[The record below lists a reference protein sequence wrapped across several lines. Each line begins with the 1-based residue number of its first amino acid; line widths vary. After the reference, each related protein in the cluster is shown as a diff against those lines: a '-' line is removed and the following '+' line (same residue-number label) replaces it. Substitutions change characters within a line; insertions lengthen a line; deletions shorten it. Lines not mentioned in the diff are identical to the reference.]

1 MDAALLYLI
10 EILHQ
15 TTTAFG
21 TRTCLLCC
29 ILSKFYIKP
38 QPRGAHLGALRGC
51 ILSKFYIKPQPL
63 LRLLSCS
70 IVVSYRN
77 STSNHNLPSLTFPLL
92 LVVSYRNST
101 SNHNVS
107 FDVYLAIEVVSYRNS
122 TSNHNVWL
130 AKATHKRLYLI
141 EILHQTT
148 TIRKQGMIL
157 DCCILSKFYI
167 KPQHSPR
174 LIVML
179 PRCILS
185 KFYIKPQRRPQQP
198 SCCSG
203 CILSKF
209 YIKPQL
215 ARQWLMVPCVVSY
228 RNSTSNHNSSVRLVF
243 RTLVVSY
250 RNSTSNHNY
259 VNPLSWQYL
268 VVSYRNSTSNHNLDV
283 GHKFRV
289 VVVSYRNSTSNH
301 NASIPPYPVDRVV
314 SYRNSTSNHNL
325 ADAYVTTKQLYL
337 IEILHQT
344 TTKSDEV
351 EWYKGCILSK
361 FYIKPQRR
369 ASY

>member
-122 TSNHNVWL
+122 TSNHNFRRWL
-130 AKATHKRLYLI
+130 GIYSKLYLI

-148 TIRKQGMIL
+148 TLGPSMYL
-157 DCCILSKFYI
+157 PLGCILSKFYI
-167 KPQHSPR
+167 KPQRSLR
-174 LIVML
+174 LIVMPL
-179 PRCILS
+179 RCILS
-185 KFYIKPQRRPQQP
+185 KFYIKPQR
-198 SCCSG
+198 
-203 CILSKF
+203 
-209 YIKPQL
+209 
-215 ARQWLMVPCVVSY
+215 
-228 RNSTSNHNSSVRLVF
+228 
-243 RTLVVSY
+243 
-250 RNSTSNHNY
+250 
-259 VNPLSWQYL
+259 
-268 VVSYRNSTSNHNLDV
+268 
-283 GHKFRV
+283 
-289 VVVSYRNSTSNH
+289 
-301 NASIPPYPVDRVV
+301 
-314 SYRNSTSNHNL
+314 
-325 ADAYVTTKQLYL
+325 
-337 IEILHQT
+337 
-344 TTKSDEV
+344 
-351 EWYKGCILSK
+351 
-361 FYIKPQRR
+361 
-369 ASY
+369 